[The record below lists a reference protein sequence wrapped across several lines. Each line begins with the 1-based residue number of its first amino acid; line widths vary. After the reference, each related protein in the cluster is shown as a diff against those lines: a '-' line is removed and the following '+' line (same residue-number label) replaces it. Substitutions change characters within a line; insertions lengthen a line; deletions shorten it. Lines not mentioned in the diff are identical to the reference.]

1 MFIHKYYYIYIYII
15 PINSLLILF
24 GESFRLGGQGN
35 RNRGS
40 NKSYTPQI
48 NASLSHIKFIEGLK
62 KNNINMTVSI
72 NSYTT
77 KFDNSL
83 NEIYKSVLVDSI
95 YYEYLIGQTKLI
107 HNCIDRIS
115 NINNYDFILCMRI
128 DLFLKDK
135 FFEIFNP
142 YSDKILFPSVCYKPH
157 HKCRGHP
164 RVNDMIMFI
173 PKKYFH
179 LIKKIRLYNES
190 WCDLIISHKL
200 TYEDLDMMLNTYHDS
215 DSAKD
220 YNPLYYIV
228 NRNEKKTQRTK
239 EIFDKYNF

>member
-1 MFIHKYYYIYIYII
+1 MS
-15 PINSLLILF
+15 PMNSLLILF

-40 NKSYTPQI
+40 KESYREQL
-48 NASLSHIKFIEGLK
+48 NASLSHIKFIESLK

-77 KFDNSL
+77 KFNNSL
-83 NEIYKSVLVDSI
+83 NEIYKSVLVDSE
-95 YYEYLIGQTKLI
+95 YYENLIGQTKLI
-107 HNCIDRIS
+107 HNCIDRIT

-142 YSDKILFPSVCYKPH
+142 YSDKILFPSVCFKPY
-157 HKCRGHP
+157 HKCGLHP
-164 RVNDMIMFI
+164 RVNDMMMFI
-173 PKKYFH
+173 PKKYFDF
-179 LIKKIRLYNES
+179 IKNFELCHNS
-190 WCDLIISHKL
+190 WHDLIVYHKL
-200 TYEDLDMMLNTYHDS
+200 SYEDLDMMLNTYHDS

-220 YNPLYYIV
+220 FNPIYYIV
-228 NRNEKKTQRTK
+228 NRNVNNTHRTK

>member
-1 MFIHKYYYIYIYII
+1 M
-15 PINSLLILF
+15 NSLLILF
-24 GESFRLGGQGN
+24 GESFRLGGQNN

-40 NKSYTPQI
+40 EESYRQQI
-48 NASLSHIKFIEGLK
+48 NASLSHIKFIESLK

-83 NEIYKSVLVDSI
+83 NEIYKSVLVDSK
-95 YYEYLIGQTKLI
+95 YYENLIGQSKLI
-107 HNCIDRIS
+107 HNSIDRIT

-128 DLFLKDK
+128 DIFLKDK

-142 YSDKILFPSVCYKPH
+142 YSDKILFPSVCFKPY
-157 HKCRGHP
+157 HKSGVHP
-164 RVNDMIMFI
+164 RVNDIMMFI
-173 PKKYFH
+173 PKKYFDF
-179 LIKKIRLYNES
+179 IKKFQLGHNS
-190 WCDLIISHKL
+190 WCDLIVSHKL

-220 YNPLYYIV
+220 FNPIYYIV
-228 NRNEKKTQRTK
+228 NRNVNNTHRTK